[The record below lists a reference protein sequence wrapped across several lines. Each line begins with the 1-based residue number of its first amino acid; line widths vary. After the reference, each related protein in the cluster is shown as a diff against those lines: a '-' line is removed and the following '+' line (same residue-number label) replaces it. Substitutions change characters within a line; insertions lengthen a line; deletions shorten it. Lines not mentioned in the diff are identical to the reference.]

1 MDTLDKIIM
10 QEANTVTPDDYKR
23 LTGTSLEDSMAR
35 MKEHMAQ
42 VKAKI
47 AAEKKAQ
54 AKKAG
59 NVISMNMCA
68 TDMRYAMPLA
78 ASAQKDEPKD
88 SSEGEE
94 HK

>member
-10 QEANTVTPDDYKR
+10 QEANSVTPDDYER

-42 VKAKI
+42 MKAKM
-47 AAEKKAQ
+47 AK
-54 AKKAG
+54 AKKAEAEKAG
-59 NVISMNMCA
+59 KVISPNIGV

-78 ASAQKDEPKD
+78 ASAQREDSKD
-88 SSEGEE
+88 SKE
-94 HK
+94 

>member
-1 MDTLDKIIM
+1 M
-10 QEANTVTPDDYKR
+10 TPDDYKR

-47 AAEKKAQ
+47 AAEKKA
-54 AKKAG
+54 KKSS